1 MSTPRAVAEMS
12 DIVITGQ
19 PLFFLA
25 VSFERTIHYTTKGLK
40 LVSIYDTN
48 QINVKNIGKV

>member
-25 VSFERTIHYTTKGLK
+25 VSFERTIPIHYTTKGLK
-40 LVSIYDTN
+40 LVSIYVTN
-48 QINVKNIGKV
+48 TINQ